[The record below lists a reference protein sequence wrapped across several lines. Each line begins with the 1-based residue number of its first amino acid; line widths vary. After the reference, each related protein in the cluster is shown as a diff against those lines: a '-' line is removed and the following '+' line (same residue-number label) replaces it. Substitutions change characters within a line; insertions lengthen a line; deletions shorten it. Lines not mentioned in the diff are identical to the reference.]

1 MKQLATDQQFIAAW
15 HETGGKLEVIRE
27 RFGYSSIRAVSNKRW
42 TIERRMKITLASAAP
57 NSSRNAAL
65 RRKNARRLEFDIRD
79 GVIVIGSDAHVWPG
93 PLTTAQRGFVK
104 IIERLK
110 PAMVIMNGDVFDG
123 AKISRFPAGTWEQEG
138 RPNVRQE
145 LEACQSFLTAVQ
157 EVAGDALLIW
167 TWGNHD
173 GRFEHRLASLTP
185 EYQGV
190 PGFALADHFPEW
202 KFCVA
207 LFINDNLVV
216 KHRLKGG
223 QHATHNNAVA
233 AGRSIVTGHLH
244 NPKYSPVTDYNGTR
258 YGVDGGT
265 LGDPES
271 KQFDYTEEAPL
282 NWRGANAIISIR
294 DGRLMLPE
302 FVQVWDED
310 HVEFRGEVIPV

>member
-1 MKQLATDQQFIAAW
+1 LIRFATDEEFIAFW
-15 HETGGKLEVIRE
+15 NETGGKLQQIADK
-27 RFGYSSIRAVSNKRW
+27 FGYASIRAVCNKRMQ
-42 TIERRMKITLASAAP
+42 IEKRHNITLRSAAA
-57 NSSRNAAL
+57 NSSRSAAIK
-65 RRKNARRLEFDIRD
+65 RKNSRRLELTLRD

-93 PLTTAQRGFVK
+93 PLTTAQRGFIKV
-104 IIERLK
+104 IERLK
-110 PAMVIMNGDVFDG
+110 PEVVVLNGDVFDG
-123 AKISRFPAGTWEQEG
+123 AKISRFPSAIWDMEA
-138 RPNVRQE
+138 RPSVKQE
-145 LEACQSFLTAVQ
+145 LEACQGFVAAV
-157 EVAGDALLIW
+157 EAASSARRIW

-173 GRFEHRLASLTP
+173 ARLESRLASLVP
-185 EYQGV
+185 EYNGV
-190 PGFALADHFPEW
+190 PGFALRDHFPGW
-202 KFCVA
+202 DFCMA
-207 LFINDNLVV
+207 LFVNDNLVI

-223 QHATHNNAVA
+223 QHATHNNAMV

-265 LGDPES
+265 LADPES

-282 NWRGANAIISIR
+282 NWRASNVVITVR